1 MEFEIRAK
9 CEQLI
14 DLQNHLKKLKEQL
27 QETDKAADPQ
37 AYSALEQQLVSTKQ
51 QIGVLEVDVNSFA
64 NTMRNGFAESLAS
77 AKQQLEQAKV
87 GMEESS
93 KAIRE
98 WQKAAEKAE
107 KTYDAAVKAG
117 ASSEDLDNLFEP
129 YKKAFIEL
137 DKAKAAQAEWTAK
150 LVEAERQTKKFT
162 AAIDDLAGKVPKV
175 VDKTKAAAS
184 AITKLGTAFIGAVGV
199 KKFMHDII
207 DARMELQNMQTS
219 LETMVGKDTAS
230 TLYDQLFTIAKKSPL
245 EMSDLMSAEQMMI
258 SFGIN
263 TKDTVKYLNALS
275 DISMGNAGKFR
286 SLTLAFSQMSATGKL
301 MGQDLNQMINQG
313 FNPLEV
319 MATKTN
325 KSIAQLKDEMSKG
338 KITAEM
344 VQDAFI
350 SVTQEG
356 GRFYNMSEA
365 ASKTIQGQISIFQ
378 DSLSTMYATLGEKLE
393 QPLMDAIKTATYLID
408 NWQELIP
415 VVLAVAGAIGTAKTA
430 LVIHTTWQKAANIQL
445 ALNNTLMAQGKAG
458 NIGMAQALGKA
469 IKGLVAQTAAQM
481 GLNTAMAACPYVI
494 IGAAIAGLCYG
505 IYKFATAT
513 TAAEDAHNA
522 LGEAMAK
529 ADSEADEEKHK
540 LDSLAASMAALEGDA
555 EKYASTKA
563 ELVKMAKKYNGEL
576 ADEIEKNG
584 LTAESY
590 TKLSDEIQ
598 KHYRTKAYLRWQDS
612 QEQARQEHLQEQM
625 KEIKEREQE
634 YIDKASSEKER
645 LRRVQEVSKANSE
658 LSKLAYAGTY
668 QEKGGIYKTI
678 STETYNALKK
688 IQDGSDAHWTS
699 IWGLTQ
705 DLLVDASE
713 TMDEIYGKADNEG
726 KRHGNSLNLASYGLS
741 QKDLETQAQAERDAE
756 AEEARKKADADK
768 KKQEEAEKKAKEEAA
783 KKAKSLKD
791 YFEDLDKDVRNAE
804 TAANDNTLLK
814 ELSKIESD
822 YDAKINKVK
831 EKKKELAQAVKD
843 KVVDQ
848 KTADEWNVKADNAI
862 SSFTDLKASE
872 REKYLKKLNDETMNK
887 GVDDGKDSEVISEKI
902 AADIKAIEEGYDKE
916 IAALEKQ
923 KKDMAEA
930 VSAGLIKQ
938 EEADAFNVNADA
950 AIGRLSESKIKG
962 VTDYYKKIVE
972 STEKEVLGISE
983 KYAAQRVELAKE
995 FAKKRAEQQAVI
1007 DSEDA
1012 TDEAK
1017 EGARKNLGRLDTQEK
1032 AEAAK
1037 IDLEEFKAGDQYTTI
1052 FKDLNKF
1059 GQTTLTA
1066 LKAQLDVLGDSIRQS
1081 LDPADAKAFEE
1092 QMQQLE
1098 TRLIE
1103 LDPFTALGKSRDALS
1118 ASMERKK
1125 KATDEV
1131 TAALKEY
1138 KSVQAQLEKEEKK
1151 EIKDTTKIANLKT
1164 RLAKSTEKLETANTE
1179 LADAEND
1186 VAQSSSQSQKAQEKI
1201 RATFT
1206 ELEKNAKAV
1215 SEVLGDEVGDVFNFI
1230 DSTVQLVDISCQ
1242 GMEKTSETTSSALK
1256 AVETASVILAIIG
1269 AAIKVIQIL
1278 DKFTNGESKAEKA
1291 YNKAV
1296 ETQKEVNKMTDAVN
1310 SYREAVIA
1318 ANQAE
1323 KGWFSSSGFDNIKNS
1338 WETAQA
1344 ALEGYNTK
1352 LNEQQVTYKNEKGGK
1367 SFLTRIANTIKAT
1380 GGAGVSGAIDY
1391 YKERNA
1397 EEAITYSSAIDN
1409 LRFETQSAKKGG
1421 FFKKGR
1427 DQKTTDLRTWA
1438 KETYGSDLF
1447 GEDGMIDVDMAQNI
1461 IENYGDKLVGET
1473 KETLEKLIEEA
1484 EAYQEAMDAMKEQV
1498 ASWYS
1503 PLVDNMNDA
1512 IWEWL
1517 ETGEDALTSFKE
1529 SASDTFASIAKE
1541 FTKMMLNK
1549 LIFNK
1554 MSEQLDDMTEKYAK
1568 GEINEE
1574 EMLNQS
1580 LDILDSA
1587 VATAENTIPTLQT
1600 ALQQIQE
1607 RAKES
1612 GLDLTGALSSDVEAS
1627 GGGFET
1633 MSEETA
1639 TELSGRFTA
1648 LYESGLRQEATLTAI
1663 SKSTGP
1669 LTNFTTLLSITS
1681 ANLGTLVNQHSAI
1694 YITEQNISQCL
1705 EQSYL
1710 VLQEMNETATKQEKH
1725 LAIIKKEIT
1734 KVREV
1739 TDTL

>member
-1 MEFEIRAK
+1 MMGLRKEMEK
-9 CEQLI
+9 LTQQLI
-14 DLQNHLKKLKEQL
+14 D
-27 QETDKAADPQ
+27 TDKAADGESFDELEDKLDVCCQ
-37 AYSALEQQLVSTKQ
+37 RLQKLNAELLDTADNMRGGMSEALK
-51 QIGVLEVDVNSFA
+51 
-64 NTMRNGFAESLAS
+64 S
-77 AKQQLEQAKV
+77 AKTDLEEVNKKYDEAAKNAIKLGNV
-87 GMEESS
+87 AA
-93 KAIRE
+93 KA
-98 WQKAAEKAE
+98 KAE
-107 KTYDAAVKAG
+107 YDAATKAG
-117 ASSEDLDNLFEP
+117 ATGDV
-129 YKKAFIEL
+129 L
-137 DKAKAAQAEWTAK
+137 DKLAVSVRNAETQFWQAKDAEAAFEKQSIETQ
-150 LVEAERQTKKFT
+150 VEIARLT
-162 AAIDDLAGKVPKV
+162 AAIDDLDGKIPE
-175 VDKTKAAAS
+175 AS
-184 AITKLGTAFIGAVGV
+184 EETESASVALMKLGGAFAGALSV
-199 KKFMHDII
+199 KKFVGDII
-207 DARMELQNMQTS
+207 GARMELQNMQTS

-313 FNPLEV
+313 FNPLEA
-319 MATKTN
+319 MATKTG

-378 DSLSTMYATLGEKLE
+378 DALSTMYATLGEKLE
-393 QPLMDAIKTATYLID
+393 EPLMDAIKAATALVD
-408 NWQELIP
+408 NWQKLVP
-415 VVLAVAGAIGTAKTA
+415 VIIAAAGAIGVAKTA
-430 LVIHTTWQKAANIQL
+430 LVIHTTWQKAANLQL
-445 ALNNTLMAQGKAG
+445 ALNNSLTAIGKAG
-458 NIGMAQALGKA
+458 NIGMAQALGKVVKSL
-469 IKGLVAQTAAQM
+469 IAQTAAQT
-481 GLNTAMAACPYVI
+481 GLNAAMAACPYVL

-505 IYKFATAT
+505 IYRLATYT

-529 ADSEADEEKHK
+529 ADSEADKEINK
-540 LDSLAASMAALEGDA
+540 LLELGGAMATLKENTAEYLAKKREIVD
-555 EKYASTKA
+555 
-563 ELVKMAKKYNGEL
+563 MAKKYNSEL

-590 TKLSDEIQ
+590 TKLSGEIQ
-598 KHYRTKAYLRWQDS
+598 KHYRTKAYLRWQDA
-612 QEQARQEHLQEQM
+612 QEEQRQEAIREQM
-625 KEIKEREQE
+625 QTLRDRAREYVEDADTDEEKLRRQQTTSKALSEVAQMAYAGNEGVRNRNDVLMYAKTFSAEAAAGLDEIANNEGWHLTTLNEAITDLLTNASEVKKEI
-634 YIDKASSEKER
+634 
-645 LRRVQEVSKANSE
+645 NSE
-658 LSKLAYAGTY
+658 LNLS
-668 QEKGGIYKTI
+668 
-678 STETYNALKK
+678 SF
-688 IQDGSDAHWTS
+688 
-699 IWGLTQ
+699 GLTQ
-705 DLLVDASE
+705 DD
-713 TMDEIYGKADNEG
+713 INKA
-726 KRHGNSLNLASYGLS
+726 R
-741 QKDLETQAQAERDAE
+741 QAAADAE

-1179 LADAEND
+1179 LADAEDD

-1323 KGWFSSSGFDNIKNS
+1323 KGWFSSTGFDNIKNS

-1352 LNEQQVTYKNEKGGK
+1352 LNEQQVTYKDEKGGK